1 MQHSCKIFFVFL
13 VVIFLMTPISS
24 SWAQVITET
33 QRLNFGTWLISS
45 NASNYSITVQPNGSY
60 SNSPQ
65 LVMLSPPSPG
75 VYSVTG
81 LPPFATIL
89 SVVVVMSQPLEA
101 PAAESF
107 TMDNFQSIIPDA
119 NGAGN
124 TTLTLGARANTSGNG
139 NGYNDATYGGVLDVT
154 INF

>member
-1 MQHSCKIFFVFL
+1 
-13 VVIFLMTPISS
+13 
-24 SWAQVITET
+24 
-33 QRLNFGTWLISS
+33 
-45 NASNYSITVQPNGSY
+45 
-60 SNSPQ
+60 
-65 LVMLSPPSPG
+65 MLSPPSPG